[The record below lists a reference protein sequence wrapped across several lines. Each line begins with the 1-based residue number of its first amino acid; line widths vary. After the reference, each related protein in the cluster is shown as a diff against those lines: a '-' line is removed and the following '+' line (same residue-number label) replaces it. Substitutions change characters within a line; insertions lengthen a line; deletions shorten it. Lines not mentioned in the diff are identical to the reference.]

1 MIDALN
7 AGIALLI
14 LGLAIWTIVARDTF
28 AAIVGYVAYGLL
40 LTLAWVALRG
50 VDVALTEAA
59 IGGGL
64 TGVLLIRAAAKLR
77 RTEAASNA
85 ERPGL
90 PTRLAAAIV
99 AGGVAGALA
108 IVVLAP
114 PGPAPTLVPE
124 VAANI
129 AATGV
134 GNPITAV
141 LLAFR
146 AIDTLLEAIVLL
158 FALIGVWSLAPDRV
172 WGGRPGPRYRADPD
186 GILAYLARLLPPI
199 GIIVGVYIF
208 WIGADLPGG
217 KFQGATILAAMWLL
231 AMMAGLADAP
241 PVSRTWLRAR
251 AGGRPGRFHRGRR
264 RRRVDRR
271 RVPRVSGRPRE
282 AADQGHRVGAAAL
295 ARADARP
302 DHGRRAGAAGRP
314 MNAVALFGL
323 CAAALVGVGVYG
335 FIVNPQPLRKI
346 LAFNV
351 VGSGVFLLFGAIA
364 RRGGALGWGGD
375 PVPQALLITGIVV
388 AFSATALAV
397 TLLLRLADE
406 ADSVTLASDAPA
418 PAGPD
423 AARDA

>member
-7 AGIALLI
+7 AGIALLV

-77 RTEAASNA
+77 RTEVASNA

-90 PTRLAAAIV
+90 PTRLGAAIV
-99 AGGVAGALA
+99 AGGVTAALA

-114 PGPAPTLVPE
+114 PEPAPTLVPE

-199 GIIVGVYIF
+199 GIIVGIYIF

-241 PVSRTWLRAR
+241 PVSRRRLRVALV
-251 AGGRPGRFHRGRR
+251 AGPAVFI
-264 RRRVDRR
+264 
-271 RVPRVSGRPRE
+271 
-282 AADQGHRVGAAAL
+282 AVGAAGVAT
-295 ARADARP
+295 
-302 DHGRRAGAAGRP
+302 AGAFLAYP
-314 MNAVALFGL
+314 EGL
-323 CAAALVGVGVYG
+323 AK
-335 FIVNPQPLRKI
+335 PLIKLI
-346 LAFNV
+346 E
-351 VGSGVFLLFGAIA
+351 
-364 RRGGALGWGGD
+364 W
-375 PVPQALLITGIVV
+375 ALLP
-388 AFSATALAV
+388 SLAL
-397 TLLLRLADE
+397 TLGLIMAG
-406 ADSVTLASDAPA
+406 APER
-418 PAGPD
+418 PED
-423 AARDA
+423 R